1 MKYAHLADLHLG
13 SWRDEKMRDLSTQ
26 AFLKAIAQCLAQ
38 QVDFILFSGDLFN
51 TSLPSLDTLKI
62 VTKTLKEVQEK
73 NIPLYAIAGSHDFSP
88 SGKTMLDVLENAGLL
103 INVCKGYV
111 NPETQQLHLKFTQD
125 KKTGAKLTGM
135 LGKKGLLDKVYY
147 QNLHLEDLEQEDG
160 YKIFLFHTT
169 LSELKPKHLEKLES
183 QPLSFLPKNF
193 NYYAGGH
200 IHHPTL
206 VEQEGYGTLTYP
218 GALFPNNFSELE
230 QYGKGGY
237 YLITVDAGEQKV
249 DWVQLDMIKH
259 HKLILNCAHKTPDT
273 VTTAVIEHFYNLD
286 LTDTLIT
293 IRLNGAL
300 ESGRTAD
307 IDFKRIFE
315 QLYSQR
321 AYFVMKN
328 TSGLEAEEFE
338 EIKISSADSE
348 QVEEQLIREH
358 LGQVKLFEVET
369 EFNLTKAL
377 LSVLNTTKLEGE
389 TVADFQKRVGEE
401 VGRVLM
407 VS

>member
-1 MKYAHLADLHLG
+1 
-13 SWRDEKMRDLSTQ
+13 MRDLSTQ